1 MVQANPLYTKTMQ
14 EVMMKNLLVRTFL
27 GFIFLMVVMG
37 LALFLPAGS
46 LSFWQGWLYLGTFAI
61 CTILIT
67 LYLVKNDR
75 RLLESR
81 VQAGPVAE
89 TRKSQQ
95 IIQSFASLS
104 FIALFILP
112 GFDYRLHW
120 SVVPPILSVI
130 GAVIVAIGF
139 YIVFLTFR
147 ENSFTSGTIEVA
159 ADQNV
164 ITTGPYALVRHPMYS
179 GALLV
184 VLLSP
189 FVLGSWVAIPLP
201 FPLIAVIII
210 RLLDEEKYLSANLKG
225 YQEYCQ
231 KVHYH
236 LIPGIW

>member
-1 MVQANPLYTKTMQ
+1 
-14 EVMMKNLLVRTFL
+14 MKNLLGRTFL
-27 GFIFLMVVMG
+27 GFAFLIVVMG

-46 LSFWQGWLYLGTFAI
+46 LSFWQGWLYLGTFTI
-61 CTILIT
+61 CTLLIT

-95 IIQSFASLS
+95 IIQTFASLC

-112 GFDYRLHW
+112 DFDYRLHW
-120 SVVPPILSVI
+120 SKVPPILGVI
-130 GAVIVAIGF
+130 VAVTVAIGF
-139 YIVFLTFR
+139 YFIFLIFR
-147 ENSFTSGTIEVA
+147 ENCFSSGTIEVA

-164 ITTGPYALVRHPMYS
+164 ITTGPFALFRHPMYV

-184 VLLSP
+184 MLPSP
-189 FVLGSWVAIPLP
+189 FVLGSWVAIPLT
-201 FPLIAVIII
+201 FHLIAVIII
-210 RLLDEEKYLSANLKG
+210 RLLDEEKYLSTNLKG
-225 YQEYCQ
+225 YQEYWQ
-231 KVHYH
+231 KVHYR